1 MKKIII
7 AFLICFTLAYT
18 ACSGDGEN
26 NIIRYSK
33 TDISDFKIYIGSSQG
48 GEEYTFPLDQ
58 NGSADSAKS
67 VALSEYMSSAY
78 NANLY
83 NNFKAEFNDDIL
95 TYTDSTGYTK
105 IVSTYEFREDSLF
118 IFKTGG
124 ISRFVAVGDMESL
137 YRTRY
142 ISRYWD
148 SQKGIDTVRVHT
160 DAQTLDKVLQYAGY
174 DGLQDMTDVSDTV
187 MWCNVKYIFNK

>member
-1 MKKIII
+1 MKKIIV
-7 AFLICFTLAYT
+7 AFLICFVLAYT

-26 NIIRYSK
+26 NVIRYSK
-33 TDISDFKIYIGSSQG
+33 TDIADFKIYIGSSQG
-48 GEEYTFPLDQ
+48 GKEYVFPLDQ

-67 VALSEYMSSAY
+67 VALSGYMSSAY

-83 NNFKAEFNDDIL
+83 NDFKAEFNDGML

-105 IVSTYEFREDSLF
+105 IVSTYEFKGDSLF

-124 ISRFVAVGDMESL
+124 VPRFVAVGSMDSL

-148 SQKGIDTVRVHT
+148 SQREKDTVRVHT
-160 DAQTLDKVLQYAGY
+160 DVQTLDKVLQYAGY
-174 DGLQDMTDVSDTV
+174 SGLQDMKDISDTV
-187 MWCNVKYIFNK
+187 MWCNVKYVFNK